1 MAPSAGLM
9 SIFQVLAL
17 QKASEEQCSEYQLD
31 SDQYGFTLFYRALLR
46 LISGKRKK
54 SAFGKAD
61 QHGGTKTAMPVAL
74 QVKN

>member
-1 MAPSAGLM
+1 MIVINMGLPY
-9 SIFQVLAL
+9 SL
-17 QKASEEQCSEYQLD
+17 
-31 SDQYGFTLFYRALLR
+31 RALLR

>member
-1 MAPSAGLM
+1 MINMGLPY
-9 SIFQVLAL
+9 FLEPYC
-17 QKASEEQCSEYQLD
+17 ASYPGRE
-31 SDQYGFTLFYRALLR
+31 
-46 LISGKRKK
+46 KK